1 MPAITLFS
9 YSRGSAEDLL
19 QNAYVLQQIRLVK
32 RFCQT
37 FFTSW
42 VQNCQIIICGFI
54 LQV

>member
-9 YSRGSAEDLL
+9 YSSGNAKELP

-54 LQV
+54 LQF